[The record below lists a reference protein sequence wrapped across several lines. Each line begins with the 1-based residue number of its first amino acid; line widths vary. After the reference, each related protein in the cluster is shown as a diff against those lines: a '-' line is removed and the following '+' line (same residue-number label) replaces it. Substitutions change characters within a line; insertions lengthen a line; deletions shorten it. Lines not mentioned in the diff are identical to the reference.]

1 LTINK
6 DQLSRFLF
14 QDLGVRGEIVSL
26 DSSFQTALELH
37 NYPSTVA
44 EQLGQ
49 ALTASLLLSA
59 TLKFN
64 GSLIIQIR
72 GNGPISMLVAQADD
86 NQAVRGLAHWDGDV
100 PNADLATLFGDGVLV
115 MTIKPTNGK
124 AYQGVVSLE
133 GDCLADALQT
143 YFAQSEQ
150 LKTRLW
156 FAVNGERA
164 VGLMLQ
170 ELPEHEGK
178 QADWARVEML
188 ANTITDDELLNL
200 NSEDIIHRLFHEE
213 AVRLFEPQTVE
224 FKCDCSKEKVENSLL
239 TLGLK
244 ELRSLLEEKGI
255 IEADCDFCNKHY
267 QFDSIDIEQ
276 LFSEGHTG
284 GSAVRH

>member
-239 TLGLK
+239 SLGLK

-267 QFDSIDIEQ
+267 QFDSVDIEQ

-284 GSAVRH
+284 GSTVRH